1 MARKKAASTAAAE
14 TEETVTEETSAEE
27 TAAAAASEETAAEET
42 STEETSTEE
51 TSTEETSTEETS
63 AEETAEETSDAS
75 VVQVVYIGPT
85 IPKAR
90 LTSGGIVRGTQEE
103 VDAYIA
109 EVTAKYAKAKY
120 LFVTPDKLAEAKR
133 KVKTKGNIL
142 NKYYRAVLDQAR
154 ART

>member
-14 TEETVTEETSAEE
+14 TEETTEETSAE
-27 TAAAAASEETAAEET
+27 AAASAVSEETAAEET

-63 AEETAEETSDAS
+63 TEETAEETSDAS

>member
-14 TEETVTEETSAEE
+14 TEETTEETSAE
-27 TAAAAASEETAAEET
+27 AAASAVSEETAAEET

-51 TSTEETSTEETS
+51 ASTEETSTEETS
-63 AEETAEETSDAS
+63 TEETAEETSDAS